1 VGDGVGMS
9 AMELVSNQLGN
20 FLSQYTKD
28 VNFAVNYKLA
38 DQVTSEELQIAVSKQ
53 LFNDRVTIDGNLSA
67 GGQNKYIQ
75 NTNNVVGDIIV
86 EVKLTPDGRW
96 KTKVY
101 NIANTNEYT
110 FQNAPYVQGIGFIY
124 RVDFNKVRDIFKKKS
139 Q

>member
-1 VGDGVGMS
+1 
-9 AMELVSNQLGN
+9 
-20 FLSQYTKD
+20 
-28 VNFAVNYKLA
+28 
-38 DQVTSEELQIAVSKQ
+38 LQIAVSKQ